1 MQSTKTPQINRYYSY
16 QTGNMIFIPEVTLK
30 AENSQ
35 NFLVVLPSSK
45 YLEDKVFVTE
55 KLIWRT
61 YYRPL
66 RTFA

>member
-1 MQSTKTPQINRYYSY
+1 MQSTKTPQINSYYSYYSY

-45 YLEDKVFVTE
+45 YLEEKVFQSKTI
-55 KLIWRT
+55 K
-61 YYRPL
+61 
-66 RTFA
+66 